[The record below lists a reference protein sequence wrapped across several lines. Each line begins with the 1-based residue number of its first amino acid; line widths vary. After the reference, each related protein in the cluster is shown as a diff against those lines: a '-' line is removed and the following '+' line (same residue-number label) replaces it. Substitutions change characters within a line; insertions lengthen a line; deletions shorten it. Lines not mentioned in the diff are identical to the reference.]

1 MNSLTFLS
9 VGGLGSISSHLQ
21 HARAARRDCATRAA
35 AKLPP
40 YSQGDNAPRKP
51 LIPAQATNPN
61 VSASAL
67 VNSELALSREQLEKI
82 YTFDGLSESAD
93 STLESSANAAL
104 QDMEA
109 LLQDLQGLP
118 AELESALEVMRE
130 DLSDLT
136 EEDKS
141 RLQMQREKQLSK
153 LRSRSQRVRSS
164 KTSRD
169 GRSARKSKPKKEVTR
184 QKRSLV
190 KAAVTTKKAELAPT
204 TEDSLVQSM
213 SSIMVSGNGAK
224 DQVPSST
231 VALNRASARSSRL
244 RRLGVPSASA
254 SASAV
259 AKQNRLSEAEFA
271 QRDPEG
277 FLRSI
282 SRHSLLSGEQER
294 QLGMLVQARVEIER
308 IAKEFMTS
316 NGRVPTDLE
325 WATSVGMDVQGLRR
339 SLWLGQQARE
349 HMIACNMRLVVS
361 IAKRYVG
368 RGMALQDLVSE
379 GAHGLKRGVE
389 KFDPSKGFKF
399 STYAHWWIRQAVT
412 RSISDQGRVV
422 RLPVHLH
429 EALAKVRKAEEEL
442 AESLGRPPTT
452 TEVASSCNLTV
463 DRLTALYRAFKSPT
477 SYETPNPADAE
488 DDRNHTDEYIE
499 DTSMDDPSSDAAR
512 RMLQMD
518 LENVLDTFT
527 FREANIIRLRY
538 GLIDGKEHTLEE
550 VGSSHGLTRERI
562 RQLEAKI
569 MKKLRNPSR
578 IQQLSP

>member
-1 MNSLTFLS
+1 MNSLVYLS

-21 HARAARRDCATRAA
+21 RARSARRKWATRAM

-40 YSQGDNAPRKP
+40 YSQGDSMPRKS
-51 LIPAQATNPN
+51 LIPAHATNPN

-67 VNSELALSREQLEKI
+67 VNPELALSREQLEKL
-82 YTFDGLSESAD
+82 YTFDGLSTSSD

-104 QDMEA
+104 QDVEA
-109 LLQDLQGLP
+109 LLEDLQGLP

-130 DLSDLT
+130 DLSELT
-136 EEDKS
+136 DEDKA

-153 LRSRSQRVRSS
+153 IRARNQRVRSS
-164 KTSRD
+164 KTPRE
-169 GRSARKSKPKKEVTR
+169 GRAARKSKPKKEGTKGR
-184 QKRSLV
+184 RSLV
-190 KAAVTTKKAELAPT
+190 KAAGTSTTAEIT
-204 TEDSLVQSM
+204 TEGSLVNSM
-213 SSIMVSGNGAK
+213 SNVMVSEKNVTK
-224 DQVPSST
+224 DQASSSSG
-231 VALNRASARSSRL
+231 AFSSRASARSSRL
-244 RRLGVPSASA
+244 RRFGVPQAASSPVA
-254 SASAV
+254 T
-259 AKQNRLSEAEFA
+259 AKQNRLSEADFA
-271 QRDPEG
+271 RKDPEG

-282 SRHSLLSGEQER
+282 SRHNLLSGEQER

-308 IAKEFMTS
+308 IAKEFMKT

-325 WATSVGMDVQGLRR
+325 WATSAGMDVQGLKR

-361 IAKRYVG
+361 IAKRYIG

-442 AESLGRPPTT
+442 SESLGRPPTT
-452 TEVASSCNLTV
+452 MEVASSCNLTV
-463 DRLTALYRAFKSPT
+463 DKLAALYRAFKSPT
-477 SYETPNPADAE
+477 SYETPNPVDAE

-499 DTSMDDPSSDAAR
+499 DTSMEDPSSDAAR
-512 RMLQMD
+512 RILQMD

-578 IQQLSP
+578 IQQLAP